1 MDEKAEKRN
10 KEKYKSALMSKISFN
25 YSKKKEI
32 YDIENIL
39 KLNEVEHSNI
49 YKEKKISKIATMCN
63 KIYFTILILIEIIL
77 IFHVFHYFLSEYVRK
92 LFINNNNL

>member
-1 MDEKAEKRN
+1 MDEETDKRS

-49 YKEKKISKIATMCN
+49 YKEKKISKIATICN
-63 KIYFTILILIEIIL
+63 KIYFTILLLIGIIL
-77 IFHVFHYFLSEYVRK
+77 IFHIFHYFLSEYVRK